1 MAEQRVFQIQL
12 EGLIQLLAQNLYADP
27 DVFLREMI
35 QNAHDSITRR
45 AELAAERGD
54 REPPPARITIE
65 VDREAQEIRI
75 ADNGCGLTDEEI
87 DSFLSTIG
95 RSGTNELRQRIVA
108 ADRNRTVE
116 LIGQFGIGLLSAFI
130 VADRVSVLTKS
141 TGHDALH
148 WESYGGRNYSVRA
161 GQRDYVGTTVTLH
174 VSPQHTR
181 YLDSIRI
188 KQIIRAYA
196 DFIGVPVYV
205 NNDAE
210 PANSVSAPWHRDY
223 PGERERFTAHRDF
236 WDRKFPDEN
245 ALHVLVVDE
254 PFRFPD
260 AEHPDG
266 ERSGRIRGVLAVT
279 DRRTPDVNARGTVDV
294 YVNRMFIGAA
304 NREILPPWAKFL
316 QGVLECNELT
326 PNAARDNVRHNA
338 ALGAVQRALGDLV
351 VRELT
356 RLSEESRRSF
366 TEIMRWHSYHV
377 LAMAV
382 QPEHE
387 RFFRAVSDLALLE
400 TDKGPMTVAD
410 YLAGAERRSDGAGV
424 VHYITE
430 EESANQYLLLAGAR
444 GVRVFNCTEAFAERF
459 LKKYAETWP
468 ERVKLS
474 RLDQAGAESLFE
486 PLTAAE
492 AEHFGQLEQAYA
504 GLFADRRVSAR
515 ASRFQPAALPAVLTE
530 TKDGQRRREMTLLA
544 QDVAMPSAIRD
555 IVQDFLAEAEEPLT
569 LHLNAANPII
579 RRLAGRPSLDDEV
592 SRAALQS
599 LYNNALMLL
608 ARTLPVDAVQAM
620 FTQFN
625 QVIDLMLGLAERVGG
640 AAAAGSAPAPTSGSG
655 SGSASQDSTS
665 PESTVRDTL
674 PKLQDAVPSTV
685 AEQPPRFLSC
695 AVACAEGDA
704 RAREIYAAV
713 RTALEGAP
721 YYWQVRRADAAS
733 TDGGLPDDLD
743 APPAQAT
750 LHVAV
755 LSGQLNQGLVN
766 EVAIGQIL
774 ELPQLVLRDE
784 SHPGLP
790 ESLGGV
796 AQQTVR
802 GAGAVLRKEV
812 AGALAAHPQVAKDR
826 EYDRYLSPSVL
837 AWCADLDEPVST
849 VIARRYPTWPE
860 FLAAEPAALAGIS
873 ESLVQAAKSGL
884 RLLAEED

>member
-45 AELAAERGD
+45 AELAKDRGE
-54 REPPPARITIE
+54 REPPPARITVE
-65 VDREAQEIRI
+65 LDREAQEIRI

-141 TGHDALH
+141 RSHDALL
-148 WESYGGRNYSVRA
+148 WESHGGRDYTVRP
-161 GQRDYVGTTVTLH
+161 GRREEVGTTVTLH

-181 YLDSIRI
+181 YLDGIRI
-188 KQIIRAYA
+188 KRIIRTYA
-196 DFIGVPVYV
+196 DFIGAPVYV
-205 NNDAE
+205 DDDAE
-210 PANSVSAPWHRDY
+210 PANSVSAPWHREYRD
-223 PGERERFTAHRDF
+223 ERDRFFAHRDF
-236 WDRKFPDEN
+236 WDRKFADEN

-266 ERSGRIRGVLAVT
+266 ERTGRIRGVLAVT

-304 NREILPPWAKFL
+304 NREVLPPWAKFL
-316 QGVLECNELT
+316 QGVLECNQLT

-338 ALGAVQRALGDLV
+338 ALAAVQRALGDLV

-356 RLSEESRRSF
+356 RLSEKNRRAF

-387 RFFRAVSDLALLE
+387 RFFRAVADLVLLE

-410 YLAGAERRSDGAGV
+410 YLAIAERRGDGAGL

-444 GVRVFNCTEAFAERF
+444 GVRVFNCTEPFAERF
-459 LKKYAETWP
+459 LKKYTDTWP
-468 ERVKLS
+468 ERIRLS
-474 RLDQAGAESLFE
+474 RLDQSGAESLFE

-492 AEHFGQLEQAYA
+492 AERFAHLERAYA

-530 TKDGQRRREMTLLA
+530 TKDGQRRREMTMLA

-579 RRLAGRPSLDDEV
+579 RRLAARPSLDDEV

-640 AAAAGSAPAPTSGSG
+640 APSAGAGSGRRDEPARARETMQSTLADPAPS
-655 SGSASQDSTS
+655 
-665 PESTVRDTL
+665 
-674 PKLQDAVPSTV
+674 
-685 AEQPPRFLSC
+685 FLSC
-695 AVACAEGDA
+695 AVALADGDP
-704 RAREIYAAV
+704 RAQEIFAAV
-713 RTALEGAP
+713 RSALESKP
-721 YYWQVRRADAAS
+721 YYWQVRPADAS
-733 TDGGLPDDLD
+733 PDSETPVDLD
-743 APPAQAT
+743 APPARAA

-755 LSGQLNQGLVN
+755 LSGQLNQALVN

-774 ELPQLVLRDE
+774 ELPQLVLRDA
-784 SHPGLP
+784 SHPELP
-790 ESLGGV
+790 ASLEAV
-796 AQQTVR
+796 AQRTVS
-802 GAGAVLRKEV
+802 GVGAVLRREV
-812 AGALAAHPQVAKDR
+812 AGALAAHPEVARDR
-826 EYDRYLSPSVL
+826 EYDRYLSPAVL
-837 AWCADLDEPVST
+837 AWCADLDEAVSAA
-849 VIARRYPTWPE
+849 IARRYPTWPQ
-860 FLAAEPAALAGIS
+860 FLEADPVEAARLAGIS
-873 ESLVQAAKSGL
+873 ESLVEAAKSGL
-884 RLLAEED
+884 RLLSEEG

>member
-45 AELAAERGD
+45 AELAADRGE
-54 REPPPARITIE
+54 REPPPPRITVE
-65 VDREAQEIRI
+65 VDREAREIRI
-75 ADNGCGLTDEEI
+75 ADNGCGLTDAEI

-95 RSGTNELRQRIVA
+95 RSGTDELRQRIVA
-108 ADRNRTVE
+108 ADRTRTVE

-148 WESYGGRNYSVRA
+148 WESFGGRNYSVRP
-161 GQRDYVGTTVTLH
+161 GQRDYVGTTVVLH
-174 VSPQHTR
+174 VAPQHSR

-188 KQIIRAYA
+188 KQIIRTYA

-205 NNDAE
+205 NDDAE

-236 WDRKFPDEN
+236 WDRKFSEES

-266 ERSGRIRGVLAVT
+266 ERGGRIRGVLAVT

-316 QGVLECNELT
+316 QGVVECNELT

-338 ALGAVQRALGDLV
+338 ALTAVQRALGDLV

-356 RLSEESRRSF
+356 RLSQTDRRTF

-387 RFFRAVSDLALLE
+387 RFFRAVADLALLE

-410 YLAGAERRSDGAGV
+410 YLASAERRTDGAGL

-468 ERVKLS
+468 ERLKLS

-492 AEHFGQLEQAYA
+492 AERFAHLEAAYA

-515 ASRFQPAALPAVLTE
+515 ASRFQPVALPAVLTE
-530 TKDGQRRREMTLLA
+530 TKDGQRRREMTMLA

-555 IVQDFLAEAEEPLT
+555 IVQDFLAEAQEPLT

-579 RRLAGRPSLDDEV
+579 RRLAARPSLDDEV

-640 AAAAGSAPAPTSGSG
+640 GPVDAVAAIAPDDTVLEP
-655 SGSASQDSTS
+655 QDSI
-665 PESTVRDTL
+665 R
-674 PKLQDAVPSTV
+674 STV
-685 AEQPPRFLSC
+685 AEPEPRFLSC
-695 AVACAEGDA
+695 AVTLSEQDP
-704 RAREIYAAV
+704 RAREILAAV
-713 RTALEGAP
+713 RSALEGRP
-721 YYWQVRRADAAS
+721 HYWQVRRADAAAAG
-733 TDGGLPDDLD
+733 TAGLPDDLD
-743 APPAQAT
+743 APPARAT

-774 ELPQLVLRDE
+774 ELPQLVLRDAT
-784 SHPGLP
+784 HPELP
-790 ESLGGV
+790 PSLDGV

-802 GAGAVLRKEV
+802 GVGAVLRKEV
-812 AGALAAHPQVAKDR
+812 AAALSAHPEVALPR

-837 AWCADLDEPVST
+837 AWCADLDEAVSSA
-849 VIARRYPTWPE
+849 IARRYPTWPE
-860 FLAAEPAALAGIS
+860 FLDADPGEVARLAGIS
-873 ESLVQAAKSGL
+873 EALVEAAKSGL
-884 RLLAEED
+884 RLLGEED

>member
-45 AELAAERGD
+45 AELSAERGD
-54 REPPPARITIE
+54 REPPPPRITIE
-65 VDREAQEIRI
+65 VDRQAQEIRI

-141 TGHDALH
+141 TGHEALH
-148 WESYGGRNYSVRA
+148 WESFGGRNYSVRP
-161 GQRDYVGTTVTLH
+161 GRRDYVGTTVTLH
-174 VSPQHTR
+174 VAPEHTR

-188 KQIIRAYA
+188 KQIIRTYA

-205 NNDAE
+205 NDDAE

-260 AEHPDG
+260 ADYPKG
-266 ERSGRIRGVLAVT
+266 ERTGRIRGVLAVT

-338 ALGAVQRALGDLV
+338 ALAAVQRALGDLV

-356 RLSEESRRSF
+356 LLSEVSRRTF

-387 RFFRAVSDLALLE
+387 RFFRAVADLALLE

-410 YLAGAERRSDGAGV
+410 YLETAERRSDGAGL

-468 ERVKLS
+468 EKVRLS

-486 PLTAAE
+486 PLGAAE
-492 AEHFGQLEQAYA
+492 AERFAHLEAAYA
-504 GLFADRRVSAR
+504 GLFADRRISAR
-515 ASRFQPAALPAVLTE
+515 ASRFQPVALPAVLTE
-530 TKDGQRRREMTLLA
+530 TKDGQRRREMTMLA

-579 RRLAGRPSLDDEV
+579 RRLAARPSLDDEV

-608 ARTLPVDAVQAM
+608 ARTLPVDAVQSM

-640 AAAAGSAPAPTSGSG
+640 AWGEGAAAAAAGTGPEDTVPEPGDRL
-655 SGSASQDSTS
+655 ASTALE
-665 PESTVRDTL
+665 PE
-674 PKLQDAVPSTV
+674 AN
-685 AEQPPRFLSC
+685 FLSC
-695 AVACAEGDA
+695 AVAFSDQDP
-704 RAREIYAAV
+704 RAREIFGAV
-713 RTALEGAP
+713 RAALEGKP
-721 YYWQVRRADAAS
+721 YYWQVRRADAAAS
-733 TDGGLPDDLD
+733 GGAGLPDDLD
-743 APPAQAT
+743 TPPARAT

-755 LSGQLNQGLVN
+755 LCGPVDQGLVN
-766 EVAIGQIL
+766 EIAIGQIL

-784 SHPGLP
+784 THPQLP
-790 ESLGGV
+790 ASLDGV
-796 AQQTVR
+796 AQRTVR
-802 GAGAVLRKEV
+802 GVGAVLRREV
-812 AGALAAHPQVAKDR
+812 AAAIAAHPEVSRPR

-837 AWCADLDEPVST
+837 AWCADLDEAVST
-849 VIARRYPTWPE
+849 AIARRYPTWPE
-860 FLAAEPAALAGIS
+860 FLDADSGEAARLAGIS
-873 ESLVQAAKSGL
+873 VALVEAAKSGL
-884 RLLAEED
+884 RLLREEG

>member
-45 AELAAERGD
+45 AELAADRGD
-54 REPPPARITIE
+54 REPPPPRINVE

-108 ADRNRTVE
+108 ADRTRTVE

-141 TGHDALH
+141 AGHEALH
-148 WESYGGRNYSVRA
+148 WESFGGREYSVRP
-161 GQRDYVGTTVTLH
+161 GRRDYVGTTVTLH
-174 VSPQHTR
+174 VAPEHTR

-188 KQIIRAYA
+188 KQIIRTYA

-205 NNDAE
+205 NDDGE
-210 PANSVSAPWHRDY
+210 PANSVSAPWHREY
-223 PGERERFTAHRDF
+223 LGERERFTAHRDF
-236 WDRKFPDEN
+236 WERKFSDEN

-260 AEHPDG
+260 ADRPDG
-266 ERSGRIRGVLAVT
+266 QRTGRIRGVLAVT

-316 QGVLECNELT
+316 QGVVECNELT

-338 ALGAVQRALGDLV
+338 ALSAVQRALGDLV

-356 RLSEESRRSF
+356 LLSEVSRRTF

-387 RFFRAVSDLALLE
+387 RFFRAVADLALLE

-410 YLAGAERRSDGAGV
+410 YVKTAERRADGGGL

-444 GVRVFNCTEAFAERF
+444 GVRVFNCTEPFAERF
-459 LKKYAETWP
+459 LKKYADTWP
-468 ERVKLS
+468 EKVKLS

-492 AEHFGQLEQAYA
+492 AERFAQLEAAYA

-530 TKDGQRRREMTLLA
+530 TKDGQRRREMTMLA
-544 QDVAMPSAIRD
+544 RDVAMPSAIRD
-555 IVQDFLAEAEEPLT
+555 IVQDFLSEAEEPLT

-579 RRLAGRPSLDDEV
+579 RRLAARPSLDDEV

-640 AAAAGSAPAPTSGSG
+640 VWAEGAAGELPGDPEDTVPEP
-655 SGSASQDSTS
+655 QDSMA
-665 PESTVRDTL
+665 STAL
-674 PKLQDAVPSTV
+674 EAQ
-685 AEQPPRFLSC
+685 PRFLSC
-695 AVACAEGDA
+695 AVAMSEDDA
-704 RAREIYAAV
+704 RAREIFAAV
-713 RTALEGAP
+713 RAALEGRP
-721 YYWQVRRADAAS
+721 YYWQVRRADAAGVGES
-733 TDGGLPDDLD
+733 GLPDDLD
-743 APPAQAT
+743 APPARAT

-755 LSGQLNQGLVN
+755 LAGQQNQGLVN

-784 SHPGLP
+784 AHPRLP
-790 ESLGGV
+790 PSLEGV
-796 AQQTVR
+796 AQRTVR
-802 GAGAVLRKEV
+802 GVGAVLRREV
-812 AGALAAHPQVAKDR
+812 AAALAAHPEVVRPR

-837 AWCADLDEPVST
+837 AWCADLDEAVST
-849 VIARRYPTWPE
+849 AIAKRYPTWPE
-860 FLAAEPAALAGIS
+860 FLEADCGEAARLAGIS
-873 ESLVQAAKSGL
+873 VALVEAAKSGL
-884 RLLAEED
+884 RLLGEED